1 MQIWLDTTD
10 LPTLEKAHRRGILHG
25 VTTNPAMLVSNARET
40 LKTLLSAQPG
50 PVAVEIFEGEVSSM
64 ISQGKALH
72 EFSPRIVVKVPV
84 TERGFEA
91 LHSLSQAQI
100 PIMASAIVQPTQA
113 LVAASAGANWVAPY
127 FSRIMKAG
135 DNPLAQLEAI
145 KKLIDL
151 YQMRTKI
158 LAVNPKTLE
167 QIKSCAE
174 IGIHA
179 ITIREDVFRDL
190 IETHELTAHA
200 IEQYDED
207 WKKIKS
213 QQWF

>member
-10 LPTLEKAHRRGILHG
+10 LPILEKAHRRGILQG
-25 VTTNPAMLVSNARET
+25 VTTNPAMLVSNGKET
-40 LKTLLSAQPG
+40 LKGLLAAQPG
-50 PVAVEIFEGEVSSM
+50 PVAVEVYEGEVDSM
-64 ISQGKALH
+64 VSQGKALH
-72 EFSPRIVVKVPV
+72 AFSARIVVKVPA

-91 LHSLSQAQI
+91 LHILSQAQI
-100 PIMASAIVQPTQA
+100 PTMASAIVQPTQA
-113 LVAASAGANWVAPY
+113 LVAAAGGALWVAPY

-145 KKLIDL
+145 KKMLGL
-151 YQMRTKI
+151 YQMRTQI
-158 LAVNPKTLE
+158 LAVNPKTIE

-174 IGIHA
+174 IGINA
-179 ITIREDVFRDL
+179 VTIREDVFKDL

-213 QQWF
+213 QEWF